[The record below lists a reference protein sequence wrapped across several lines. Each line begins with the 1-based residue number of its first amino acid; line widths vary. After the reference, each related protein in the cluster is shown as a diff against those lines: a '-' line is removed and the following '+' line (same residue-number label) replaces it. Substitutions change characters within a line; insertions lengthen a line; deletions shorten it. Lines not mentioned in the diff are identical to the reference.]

1 MGNGYTQVI
10 RCWRH
15 AGGETVVYRD
25 LETKLVRDADMKKI
39 WKQTWSFVCYP
50 RKLTATIVARIA
62 TAAGKIYAEATVI
75 CV

>member
-39 WKQTWSFVCYP
+39 
-50 RKLTATIVARIA
+50 
-62 TAAGKIYAEATVI
+62 
-75 CV
+75 